1 MRKIILLLAI
11 SLCFNVFSEAQK
23 SGSKSKSEIYLQQV
37 FGESVIDFDVNTS
50 PEKWKDES
58 IVILCQKHYF
68 CFDKTSGKNNL
79 PEMKGVVR
87 KRVLLQD
94 KSALDYYSEF
104 YYQNAK
110 NVGMTIIKPD
120 GSQEK
125 LDLDDAVEVNAD
137 VPKHYRSQ
145 YTSGKYYKIAIPN
158 LEVGDI
164 VDYYTIYNDDK
175 NPIISKIANITH
187 DFPVVDQEYIFDVN
201 KSWTLYFSPFN
212 GAPDV
217 EKVEGIGLNRTGESK
232 KSVRRYAFRDKNRA
246 AQIEERWDYTFLTE
260 PTIKFMAVPKKGI
273 FGDKDSRLKS
283 TIENTARFFDLAAAA
298 GGYATTFSKEAKRM
312 WSTKDIKKLNG
323 EEKVTQIYNVL
334 KYYFLYKTLSMEE
347 QKEVDSGNTF
357 PFSTNYAEMRGD
369 IFSVTFSIL
378 LNEFD
383 VASDIVVIVPK
394 QYGFTEDVCTNL
406 ELEFGVYVTGIRKFY
421 WAPSNYTVAG
431 DVNTLS
437 FGASGYRLP
446 IRAIG
451 TEYAKGYELDFPESK
466 IEDYMIDS
474 KIDVT
479 IMADR
484 SISVSKNTKYHGVAK
499 SFYSPL
505 LLLNSTFAFDDI
517 YALKKKRDKK
527 KMDVYHGIAEFKES
541 DWRAKRYQKKRDKDE
556 EKLEETEEKKFDFIK
571 SWIETEYEFT
581 DISSF
586 DVNAFGNKVDEALDV
601 SYSFTSDSYVKK
613 AGPNLIFDI
622 GMLITEQVQLKSDEI
637 EKRTKPI
644 ELGTAKS
651 LRNEIVIELPDGMK
665 AEGLESLNMNVD
677 NESGTFISS
686 AIQEGQTL
694 KVTTS
699 KIYKQEYLPVEKWT
713 ELVEMLEAAYKFSQV
728 KVVLKNK

>member
-1 MRKIILLLAI
+1 MIV
-11 SLCFNVFSEAQK
+11 STCFTLNINAQK
-23 SGSKSKSEIYLQQV
+23 SRNSKSEIYLQQV
-37 FGESVIDFDVNTS
+37 FGDSASDFDVNTS
-50 PEKWKDES
+50 PAKWEDEP

-68 CFDKTSGKNNL
+68 CFDKVSGKKNL

-87 KRVLLQD
+87 RRVLLQD

-104 YYQNAK
+104 YFQNAN
-110 NVGMTIIKPD
+110 NVGMTIVKPD
-120 GSQEK
+120 GSKEK
-125 LDLDDAVEVNAD
+125 VDLDDAVEVNAD

-145 YTSGKYYKIAIPN
+145 YSSGRYHKIAIPN

-164 VDYYTIYNDDK
+164 VDYYTIYLEEQ
-175 NPIISKIANITH
+175 PIISKIANITY
-187 DFPVVDQEYIFDVN
+187 DFPVVEQEYIFDVN
-201 KSWTLYFSPFN
+201 KSWTLYFNPFN

-217 EKVEGIGLNRTGESK
+217 EKIEGPGLNKSGETK
-232 KSVRRYAFRDKNRA
+232 KSVRRYAFRDENRA
-246 AQIEERWDYTFLTE
+246 AQIEERWDYTYLTE

-298 GGYATTFSKEAKRM
+298 GGYANTYSSEAKRM
-312 WSTKDIKKLNG
+312 WSTKAIKKLSG

-334 KYYFLYKTLSMEE
+334 KYYFLYQTLSLEE

-369 IFSVTFSIL
+369 VFSVTFSIL

-383 VASDIVVIVPK
+383 VSSDIVVIVPK

-406 ELEFGVYVTGIRKFY
+406 ELEFGVYVAGIRKFY
-421 WAPSNYTVAG
+421 WAPSNYSAAG
-431 DVNTLS
+431 GANSLA

-466 IEDYMIDS
+466 PEDYRIDS
-474 KIDVT
+474 EIDVS
-479 IMADR
+479 ILDDR
-484 SISVSKNTKYHGVAK
+484 SISLSKNSKYYGVAK

-505 LLLNSTFAFDDI
+505 LLLNSTYAFDDI
-517 YALKKKRDKK
+517 YALRKKRDRK
-527 KMDVYHGIAEFKES
+527 KMDVYHGVSEFDAS

-556 EKLEETEEKKFDFIK
+556 DKLEETEEKKFDFIK
-571 SWIETEYEFT
+571 SWIETEYEFN
-581 DISSF
+581 DINSF
-586 DVNAFGNKVDEALDV
+586 DVNSFGNKEDEALDIT
-601 SYSFTSDSYVKK
+601 YSFTSDSYIKK
-613 AGPNLIFDI
+613 AGPNWIFDI
-622 GMLITEQVQLKSDEI
+622 GILITEQVQLKSEEI
-637 EKRTKPI
+637 EARTKPI

-651 LRNEIVIELPDGMK
+651 IKNELTIQLPDGMIV
-665 AEGLESLNMNVD
+665 EGLESLNMNID
-677 NESGTFISS
+677 NESGAFVSNAT
-686 AIQEGQTL
+686 QEGQTI
-694 KVTTS
+694 KVSTS
-699 KIYKQEYLPVEKWT
+699 KIYKQEYLPVEKWS

-728 KVVLKNK
+728 KVVLKKK